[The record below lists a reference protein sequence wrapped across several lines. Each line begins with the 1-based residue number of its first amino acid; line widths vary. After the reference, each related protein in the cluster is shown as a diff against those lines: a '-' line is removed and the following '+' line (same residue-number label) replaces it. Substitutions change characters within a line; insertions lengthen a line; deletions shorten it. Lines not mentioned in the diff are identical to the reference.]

1 VVDQVFNH
9 NGSDVHFGPDGYLYM
24 SMGDEGDWYN
34 QRQNAQRIDR
44 DFYSGLLRLDVDR
57 KPANVE
63 PNPHSAIATNG
74 SGLAFYKIPI
84 NNPYVHTNL
93 GGTWNGIYFG
103 QTITNLGAVRGEFFA
118 TGLRHVWR
126 FWIDPLN
133 GEVWAGDVGQNMYE
147 EVNIVTNGG
156 NYGWAYYEGTTIA
169 RTLYPN
175 EVNLPTNPPPGL
187 AFPLYTYSHSAQEGD
202 PELRGFAVIGGLIYR
217 GSRLSEINGAYIF
230 GDFPV
235 GGASTIWALRRTNSS
250 VVVQRLASDQGVAA
264 FGVDPSNGDILIA
277 AYGQNKVK
285 RLVRGDVSLGNFPQK
300 LSDTGVFADLATL
313 APNPG
318 IVSYDPTIAFW
329 SDYALKRRWF
339 TIPDLTNTVTFTRDT
354 NWTLPSGMKWIKHFD
369 LELDRGNPNSPK
381 RRLETRILVKTDSGN
396 YGVSYKWNDAQDEA
410 FLVDDDGDTFF
421 VTITNGTPTNQLWE
435 IPSRGGCLACHSAV
449 GGHAL
454 TFHTRE
460 MNHLANLNGIV
471 GSQIDVLSQAGYFSG
486 PVPSAHTLPVYAK
499 AGDTNAS
506 LEFRVRSYL
515 AINCVQCHQP
525 GGVAPSS
532 WDARPYLTLEQT
544 HLINSTLQDD
554 GGNPANKVV
563 VPGDLAHSV
572 LWQRLH
578 GTNSFG
584 RMPPLATHQLDQ
596 TAIQLVAS
604 WINTEL
610 PARQTFA
617 QWQVAWFGSTNNPQ
631 AAPGADPDL
640 DGANNRYEFLTM
652 TSPLTNSPLWKIQ
665 LTQSGT
671 NVNVNFL
678 RLANRGFLVENSLD
692 FINWSPWAVPGNQI
706 YFGASNVWLSISG
719 PILPTNQFLRVQIF
733 EP

>member
-1 VVDQVFNH
+1 
-9 NGSDVHFGPDGYLYM
+9 
-24 SMGDEGDWYN
+24 
-34 QRQNAQRIDR
+34 
-44 DFYSGLLRLDVDR
+44 
-57 KPANVE
+57 
-63 PNPHSAIATNG
+63 
-74 SGLAFYKIPI
+74 
-84 NNPYVHTNL
+84 
-93 GGTWNGIYFG
+93 
-103 QTITNLGAVRGEFFA
+103 
-118 TGLRHVWR
+118 
-126 FWIDPLN
+126 
-133 GEVWAGDVGQNMYE
+133 
-147 EVNIVTNGG
+147 
-156 NYGWAYYEGTTIA
+156 
-169 RTLYPN
+169 
-175 EVNLPTNPPPGL
+175 
-187 AFPLYTYSHSAQEGD
+187 
-202 PELRGFAVIGGLIYR
+202 
-217 GSRLSEINGAYIF
+217 
-230 GDFPV
+230 
-235 GGASTIWALRRTNSS
+235 
-250 VVVQRLASDQGVAA
+250 
-264 FGVDPSNGDILIA
+264 
-277 AYGQNKVK
+277 
-285 RLVRGDVSLGNFPQK
+285 
-300 LSDTGVFADLATL
+300 
-313 APNPG
+313 
-318 IVSYDPTIAFW
+318 
-329 SDYALKRRWF
+329 
-339 TIPDLTNTVTFTRDT
+339 
-354 NWTLPSGMKWIKHFD
+354 
-369 LELDRGNPNSPK
+369 
-381 RRLETRILVKTDSGN
+381 
-396 YGVSYKWNDAQDEA
+396 
-410 FLVDDDGDTFF
+410 
-421 VTITNGTPTNQLWE
+421 
-435 IPSRGGCLACHSAV
+435 
-449 GGHAL
+449 
-454 TFHTRE
+454 
-460 MNHLANLNGIV
+460 
-471 GSQIDVLSQAGYFSG
+471 VLSQAGYFSG